1 MTATN
6 SEVLFVS
13 WIANLPEGHS
23 RTGNR
28 VANATIIELLNSGG
42 LSLLFAG
49 TGRGLRRFPWRSKAF
64 VVGGSGGRCCDRSG
78 KLRFGGLVLP
88 SLTFFSENGGAKF
101 RKKLKKFPETI
112 DW

>member
-78 KLRFGGLVLP
+78 KLRFGGLVDSVARGRAS
-88 SLTFFSENGGAKF
+88 SLATFSICA
-101 RKKLKKFPETI
+101 RKI
-112 DW
+112 RVIRGY